1 MKTGYSILMVA
12 PGATEARL
20 AGKILRSQRP
30 AVTLECVKTKTAFA
44 AALRRHRPDLVLFD
58 LATPEFDA
66 SAALRLIRDSTPD
79 LPFILLASPEEKRKL
94 SRELKESASDIVLKK
109 RPTDLLGAVRRVL
122 DAKRQ
127 KNEAVDSDGTSH
139 RNQELLRLLIEHV
152 TDYAIYVLDAHGM
165 VTSWNEGAEGM
176 TGYSAKEALH
186 RHLNHCFTRVEVK
199 QGKPANELRTALEKG
214 TIQSEGWCRRKDGST
229 YYAQWTIT
237 ALRDG
242 SGKPAGFLKL
252 ARDITERQQ
261 HANAIAKMNAD
272 LEQRVRERTAQLE
285 DANQELEAFS
295 YSVSHD
301 LRAPLRHIDGFI
313 EILQEN
319 AATKLDP
326 ESREHLQTIAQ
337 AARQM
342 GRLIDALLA
351 FSRLARAQV
360 NKRRL
365 DLNLVLRDVLGALKG
380 EIRHRKIQWIIHK
393 LPVVDADPVLFKQ
406 VMLNLV
412 SNAVKYTRKRPRAII
427 EIGTGSNRREHVIF
441 VRDNGVGFDMAHSDK
456 LFGAF
461 QRLHRASEFEGTGV
475 GLANV
480 RRIIHRHGGRVWAE
494 GIVDTGAIFYF
505 SLPKKKKEAA

>member
-1 MKTGYSILMVA
+1 MVA

-441 VRDNGVGFDMAHSDK
+441 VRDNGVG
-456 LFGAF
+456 
-461 QRLHRASEFEGTGV
+461 
-475 GLANV
+475 
-480 RRIIHRHGGRVWAE
+480 
-494 GIVDTGAIFYF
+494 
-505 SLPKKKKEAA
+505 